1 MYMLDTNICVDFLRG
16 RLPYALKM
24 LRESDPQLFKVPA
37 MVEAELRLGAC
48 KSAHPM
54 KNRQAVEQFLA
65 AFDVIPFCSLCAGA
79 YARVRADLERKG
91 LVIGPNDLVIAAT
104 ALAHDAVLV
113 TNNCREFMRVEGLQI
128 EAWEEVSF

>member
-24 LRESDPQLFKVPA
+24 LRESDPQLFKIPS
-37 MVEAELRLGAC
+37 MVEAELRLGAY
-48 KSAHPM
+48 KSANPA
-54 KNRQAVEQFLA
+54 KNRRAVEQFLS
-65 AFDVIPFCSLCAGA
+65 AFDVVSFCSLCAGA
-79 YARVRADLERKG
+79 YARIRADLEKKG
-91 LVIGPNDLVIAAT
+91 QIIGPNDLVIAAT